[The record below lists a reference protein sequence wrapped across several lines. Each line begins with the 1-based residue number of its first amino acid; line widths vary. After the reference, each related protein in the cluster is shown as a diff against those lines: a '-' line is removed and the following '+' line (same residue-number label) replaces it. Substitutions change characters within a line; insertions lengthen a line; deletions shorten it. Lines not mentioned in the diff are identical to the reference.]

1 LSAPSSF
8 SRNMAE
14 QEAMDA
20 FTEELFKSAYE
31 TCRELARRRERVT
44 VKGLVNRVEAQWVTF
59 RDGTIATWA
68 ARIVCQ
74 APKAH
79 LVAITHQ
86 VVDLML
92 DSADVY
98 WWEPPDPEDDD
109 ECAQFTAFA
118 LATLRWIHR
127 EEAGRVPVPRYTEEE
142 AIAWLAGKQVVQL
155 SLWDALGLEDYS
167 KC

>member
-1 LSAPSSF
+1 
-8 SRNMAE
+8 
-14 QEAMDA
+14 MDA

-31 TCRELARRRERVT
+31 ECRWLARHRERVT

-74 APKAH
+74 VPKAR
-79 LVAITHQ
+79 LLAITDQ
-86 VVDLML
+86 VVDLIFECDL
-92 DSADVY
+92 VN
-98 WWEPPDPEDDD
+98 WWEPPDPEDDN
-109 ECAQFTAFA
+109 ERAQFTAFA

-127 EEAGRVPVPRYTEEE
+127 EEAGRVPVPSYTEEE

>member
-1 LSAPSSF
+1 MSAPSSF

-31 TCRELARRRERVT
+31 TCRELARHRERVT

-79 LVAITHQ
+79 LVAITDQ

-98 WWEPPDPEDDD
+98 WWEPPDSEDDE